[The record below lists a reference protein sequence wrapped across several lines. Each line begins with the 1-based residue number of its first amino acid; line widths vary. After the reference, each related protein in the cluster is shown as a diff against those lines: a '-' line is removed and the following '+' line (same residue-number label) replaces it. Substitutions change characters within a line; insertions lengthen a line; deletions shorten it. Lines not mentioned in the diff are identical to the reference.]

1 MKLNHLLLPAALTL
15 STLLVGC
22 AGDVEPQY
30 PPKEL
35 QDFSAS
41 VTLDE
46 RWSTSVGDGL
56 GRARYPLMPL
66 LTDGTLYA
74 ADASGLLRALDAD
87 NGDTQWEVRF
97 DTPLSSGMSR
107 DSARLYAG
115 TRNGSVVAI
124 DREDGSEAWRSKV
137 SSEVLAAPQ
146 VNSKLV
152 VVQSVDGTVT
162 ALDRTSGQ
170 EEWTYS
176 SNRPS
181 LTLRGTG
188 TPRVIEPVSFV
199 GFSNGRLVTLDNR
212 SGQPLWDMRVAVP
225 QGRTEVEQLVDL
237 NGQPVLSQ
245 DGRLFVTSYNG
256 RVMALEATSGEVLWS
271 RDESSYLTPLRVGNY
286 LFTVNEASH
295 VLALDVDSGNV
306 LWESDALEGR
316 DLTAPTFVDG
326 KLALGDYQ
334 GYVHLLNASDGE
346 LVGRTELGGDGIS
359 LPLLANDQRVYTLTN
374 DGELAAYDIDAS
386 ND

>member
-35 QDFSAS
+35 KDFSAS
-41 VTLDE
+41 ATLDE

-66 LTDGTLYA
+66 LADGTLYA

-107 DSARLYAG
+107 DGARLYAG

-124 DREDGSEAWRSKV
+124 DRDDGSEAWRSKV
-137 SSEVLAAPQ
+137 SSEVLATPQ
-146 VNSKLV
+146 VNRQLV

-176 SNRPS
+176 SSQPS

-199 GFSNGRLVTLDNR
+199 GFANGRLVTLDNR

-237 NGQPVLSQ
+237 DGQPVLSQ

-256 RVMALEATSGEVLWS
+256 RVMALEATSGEVIWS

-295 VLALDVDSGNV
+295 VLALDVDSGSV

-359 LPLLANDQRVYTLTN
+359 LPLLADDQRLYTLTN

-386 ND
+386 DD

>member
-1 MKLNHLLLPAALTL
+1 MKFNHLLLPAALTL
-15 STLLVGC
+15 STLLAGC
-22 AGDVEPQY
+22 AGNVEPQY

-35 QDFSAS
+35 KDISTS

-56 GRARYPLMPL
+56 GRARYPLKPL
-66 LTDGTLYA
+66 LVDGTLYT
-74 ADASGLLRALDAD
+74 ADENGLLRAIDAD
-87 NGDTQWEVRF
+87 SGATQWEVRF
-97 DTPLSSGMSR
+97 DTPLSSGISS

-115 TRNGSVVAI
+115 TRNGSVIAI
-124 DREDGSEAWRSKV
+124 DREDGSEAWRTQV
-137 SSEVLAAPQ
+137 SSEVLATPQ

-162 ALDRTSGQ
+162 ALNRISGE

-176 SNRPS
+176 SNRPA

-199 GFSNGRLVTLDNR
+199 GFANGRLVTLDNR
-212 SGQPLWDMRVAVP
+212 SGQPLWDMRVSVP
-225 QGRTEVEQLVDL
+225 QGRTEVERLVDL
-237 NGQPVLSQ
+237 DGQPVLTR

-256 RVMALEATSGEVLWS
+256 RVMALEATSGEVIWS

-295 VLALDVDSGNV
+295 VLALDVDSGSV

-316 DLTAPTFVDG
+316 DLTAPTFIDG

-334 GYVHLLNASDGE
+334 GYVHLLDASSGDI
-346 LVGRTELGGDGIS
+346 VGRTEIGGDGIS
-359 LPLLANDQRVYTLTN
+359 LAPLADGKRLYTLTN
-374 DGELAAYDIDAS
+374 DGELAAYDLEKGD
-386 ND
+386 

>member
-66 LTDGTLYA
+66 LADGTLYA